1 MYRHPV
7 QPRGRYGPFKKRL
20 PQNGAFLTTSRT
32 TCTKTETDRGARC
45 TYRGNQTGTELAGTA
60 GTADIAATLASTTTV
75 INPPNRDRPFCHA
88 HTERRVS
95 AWGNARKK
103 AKLVTHECVAPY
115 NEHTQ
120 PMARATGPPL
130 STGSESHHR
139 QAHSQRPAAHSKKP
153 VPRG

>member
-7 QPRGRYGPFKKRL
+7 QPRWRYGPSKKRS
-20 PQNGAFLTTSRT
+20 PQNGAFLTTLRT

-45 TYRGNQTGTELAGTA
+45 TYRGNQTGTELAGA
-60 GTADIAATLASTTTV
+60 ADIAATLSSTTTV

-95 AWGNARKK
+95 AWGDARKK
-103 AKLVTHECVAPY
+103 TKLVTHECVAPY
-115 NEHTQ
+115 NKNTQ
-120 PMARATGPPL
+120 PMACATRPPL

-139 QAHSQRPAAHSKKP
+139 QAHAQRPAAHSKKP
-153 VPRG
+153 LPRG